1 MRVYSEIRSA
11 SLSIALIRTHVACVL
26 KWQPDGILKRELPS
40 FQHRIF
46 NVGQIGSGR
55 EVLTC
60 AIGERHCYVLAVTS
74 FLRVK
79 VLFELQV

>member
-1 MRVYSEIRSA
+1 M
-11 SLSIALIRTHVACVL
+11 L

-40 FQHRIF
+40 FQRRIF

-60 AIGERHCYVLAVTS
+60 AIGERHRYVLASTS
-74 FLRVK
+74 FRRVQ
-79 VLFELQV
+79 VLFELEV